1 MAELRIALLGPPR
14 VERDGAPIEVDT
26 RKAIALLAYLALHPE
41 RHGRDAVAG
50 LLWPDYDTEHA
61 RGALRR
67 TLSTLNKAVGPGW
80 LAADRSTVGLAR
92 TDFWLDVAR
101 FEELVAA
108 CRDHGHPP
116 TDGCPACVAP
126 LGEAAALHR
135 GDFLAGF
142 GLRDSTSFDDW
153 QYFQAERLRRELA
166 GTLERLATAQIGQHD
181 WDGAI
186 DAARRW
192 LVLDPLHEPAHRQL
206 MRIYTWSG
214 RRGAAL
220 RQYQACQRVLEEE
233 LGVEPLEDTVALHE
247 AIQANRLPPPPAVT
261 APAPPAATTPASGP
275 PASGPPASGPPASGP
290 PASGAPEPHPP
301 GIGAPA
307 REGSPTGEGAGAAV
321 HSPLSPPSHLAPAPP
336 LVGREREWAALQDAY
351 AAVGPD
357 GRLVVIEG
365 EAGIGKTRLA
375 DELAGHARSLGASVV
390 RGRCYEEEAG
400 VAYGPFIEGL
410 RGALAAGATLDGVPR
425 HWLAE
430 ARRLLPELAEAH
442 PGLPDPGPLDGPAA
456 GRQFFEGVSQV
467 LLAATHGPGG
477 SGGPPGWSPG
487 GSVPGLLVL
496 DDLHWADEASL
507 DVLAYLVHRLAGR
520 PVLVVACWRSE
531 QVPADARLRRLAAEA
546 RRAGHADLLELGRLD
561 AAAVAE
567 LVTAVAPA
575 RAGAAGLLH
584 ERTEGLPFLV
594 LEYLAVVGDDG
605 ELPALP
611 PGGARD
617 LLAARVRGVGDA
629 ARQVLATAAVLGRSF
644 DIDTARAASGR
655 SDEEAVA
662 ALEELA
668 ARGLVREVA
677 GDVYDFGHGLVRDLV
692 YSETSLARRR
702 LLHRRVGEALA
713 AAARGRQPQEPPA
726 ASIARHLELGGAAAG
741 AAGWHQTAGDQ
752 ARAVFAN
759 REALGHY
766 RAALALGH
774 PDAAGLHAAVGDLE
788 TLLGNYDA
796 ALAAYT
802 EAAAAAGEADR
813 WVIERK
819 LGAVSARRGDWDA
832 AERHLTAAL
841 AALGPGR
848 AGGGRAGLAADRSLA
863 AHRQGRDDAAEQLA
877 NDALDLAGEAGDPD
891 ALARAHGMLGMLGAA
906 RGDHDT
912 ARRHL
917 EQSLALAEA
926 LPDPSARVAA
936 LNNLALALRATGEVE
951 LATEHTRT
959 ALELC
964 ARQGDRHREAALH
977 NNLADLLHLG
987 GHHAEAMGHLKQAVA
1002 IFAEVGEPGA
1012 LEPEIWKLVSW

>member
-26 RKAIALLAYLALHPE
+26 RKAIALLAYLAMHPE

-80 LAADRSTVGLAR
+80 LAADRTTVGFAR
-92 TDFWLDVAR
+92 TSFWLDVAEFDGLLAGR
-101 FEELVAA
+101 
-108 CRDHGHPP
+108 RDHGHPP
-116 TDGCPACVAP
+116 EDACPACVAP
-126 LGEAAALHR
+126 LAAAAGLHR

-142 GLRDSTSFDDW
+142 SLRDSTSFDDW

-166 GTLERLATAQIGQHD
+166 GALERLAKAQIGQHH
-181 WDGAI
+181 WDDAV

-192 LVLDPLHEPAHRQL
+192 LALDPLHEPAHRQL

-220 RQYQACQRVLEEE
+220 RQFQACQRVLEEE
-233 LGVEPLEDTVALHE
+233 LGVEPLEETVAVHE
-247 AIQANRLPPPPAVT
+247 AIQASRLPPPPDPVPPIPP
-261 APAPPAATTPASGP
+261 APAPAPMPAPGTPVPGP
-275 PASGPPASGPPASGP
+275 PVGERSRSPGSGGP
-290 PASGAPEPHPP
+290 
-301 GIGAPA
+301 
-307 REGSPTGEGAGAAV
+307 AV
-321 HSPLSPPSHLAPAPP
+321 HTPLPAP
-336 LVGREREWAALQDAY
+336 LVGRDQELAALLADY
-351 AAVGPD
+351 AQVGGD

-390 RGRCYEEEAG
+390 RGRCYEEEGG

-410 RGALAAGATLDGVPR
+410 RGVLATGPSLDAVPR

-430 ARRLLPELAEAH
+430 ASRLLPELVEAY
-442 PGLPDPGPLDGPAA
+442 PGLPEPGPLDGPAA

-467 LLAATHGPGG
+467 LLAATAGP
-477 SGGPPGWSPG
+477 
-487 GSVPGLLVL
+487 VPGLLVV
-496 DDLHWADEASL
+496 DDLQWADEASL
-507 DVLAYLVHRLAGR
+507 NVLAYLVHRLEGR
-520 PVLVVACWRSE
+520 PLLVVACWRSE
-531 QVPADARLRRLAAEA
+531 QVPADARLRRLAAET
-546 RRAGHADLLELGRLD
+546 RRAGRGRVLELPRLD
-561 AAAVAE
+561 AAGVAE
-567 LVTAVAPA
+567 LVAAVAPA

-594 LEYLAVVGDDG
+594 LEYLAAVGEDG
-605 ELPALP
+605 ELPALL

-644 DIDTARAASGR
+644 EVDTARAASGR

-668 ARGLVREVA
+668 ARGLVHEVA

-692 YSETSLARRR
+692 YEQTSLARRR

-713 AAARGRQPQEPPA
+713 AAARGHRPQEPPA
-726 ASIARHLELGGAAAG
+726 ASIARHLELGGATAEAAG
-741 AAGWHQTAGDQ
+741 YHRLAGDQ

-766 RAALALGH
+766 RAAVGLGH
-774 PDAAGLHAAVGDLE
+774 PDPAGQHAAIGDLE

-796 ALAAYT
+796 AQAAYT
-802 EAAAAAGEADR
+802 EAAGAAEDGDR
-813 WVIERK
+813 WVIEQK

-841 AALGPGR
+841 AALGS
-848 AGGGRAGLAADRSLA
+848 AGAEARRAGLAADRSLA

-877 NDALDLAGEAGDPD
+877 RDALDLAAGAGDAA

-906 RGDHDT
+906 RGDHDN
-912 ARRHL
+912 ARQHL

-936 LNNLALALRATGEVE
+936 LNNLALAHRATGEVD
-951 LATEHTRT
+951 LAVEHTRT

-977 NNLADLLHLG
+977 NNLADLLHLAG
-987 GHHAEAMGHLKQAVA
+987 RHAEAMDHLKQAVA
-1002 IFAEVGEPGA
+1002 IFAEVGEPGT

>member
-26 RKAIALLAYLALHPE
+26 RKAIAMLAYLAMLPE

-80 LAADRSTVGLAR
+80 LAADRTTVGFAQSG
-92 TDFWLDVAR
+92 FWLDVTR
-101 FEELVAA
+101 FEELVAG

-116 TDGCPACVAP
+116 TDACPACLAP
-126 LGEAAALHR
+126 LAEAARLHR

-142 GLRDSTSFDDW
+142 SLRDSTSFDDW

-166 GTLERLATAQIGQHD
+166 GTLERLAAAQIGQHR
-181 WDGAI
+181 WDDAV

-192 LVLDPLHEPAHRQL
+192 LALDPLHEPAHRQL
-206 MRIYTWSG
+206 MRIYSWSG

-220 RQYQACQRVLEEE
+220 RQFQACQRVLEEE
-233 LGVEPLEDTVALHE
+233 LGVEPLEETVAVHE
-247 AIQANRLPPPPAVT
+247 ALQANRLPPPPDPV
-261 APAPPAATTPASGP
+261 PAPPTSSSPSSSAPVSGVPLPRPPVGDASAPGAGGP
-275 PASGPPASGPPASGP
+275 PV
-290 PASGAPEPHPP
+290 
-301 GIGAPA
+301 
-307 REGSPTGEGAGAAV
+307 V
-321 HSPLSPPSHLAPAPP
+321 HTPQPVP
-336 LVGREREWAALQDAY
+336 LVGREGEWAALLAAY
-351 AAVGPD
+351 AGVAGD

-375 DELAGHARSLGASVV
+375 AELAGHARSLGASVV
-390 RGRCYEEEAG
+390 SGRCYEEEAG

-410 RGALAAGATLDGVPR
+410 RGVLAAGGPGAQVAAGDSPRMGSGAPGAARLDGVPR

-430 ARRLLPELAEAH
+430 ARRLLPELVETH
-442 PGLPDPGPLDGPAA
+442 PGLPEPGPLDGPAA

-467 LLAATHGPGG
+467 LLAACAGP
-477 SGGPPGWSPG
+477 
-487 GSVPGLLVL
+487 VPGLLVL

-531 QVPADARLRRLAAEA
+531 QVPADARLRRLAADA
-546 RRAGHADLLELGRLD
+546 RRTGQGSVLELGRLD
-561 AAAVAE
+561 AAGVAE
-567 LVTAVAPA
+567 LVAAVAPA

-584 ERTEGLPFLV
+584 QRTEGLPFLV
-594 LEYLAVVGDDG
+594 LEYLAAVGDDG
-605 ELPALP
+605 ELPAAL

-617 LLAARVRGVGDA
+617 LLEARVRGVGDA
-629 ARQVLATAAVLGRSF
+629 ARQLLGTAAVLGRSF
-644 DIDTARAASGR
+644 DVDTARAASGR

-668 ARGLVREVA
+668 ARGLVHEVA

-692 YSETSLARRR
+692 YEQTSLARRR

-713 AAARGRQPQEPPA
+713 AGARGRRPQEPPA
-726 ASIARHLELGGAAAG
+726 ASIARHLELGGAAAE
-741 AAGWHQTAGDQ
+741 AAGYHQQAGDQ

-766 RAALALGH
+766 RAAVGLGH
-774 PDAAGLHAAVGDLE
+774 PDAAGLHAAIGDLE

-802 EAAAAAGEADR
+802 AAAGAATDDER
-813 WVIERK
+813 WVIEQR
-819 LGAVSARRGDWDA
+819 LGAVCARRGDWDA

-841 AALGPGR
+841 AALGSGGAEGR
-848 AGGGRAGLAADRSLA
+848 RAGLAADRSLA
-863 AHRQGRDDAAEQLA
+863 AHRQGRSDAAQQLA
-877 NDALDLAGEAGDPD
+877 NDALDLAAESGDPD

-906 RGDHDT
+906 GGDHDS

-936 LNNLALALRATGEVE
+936 LNNLALAHRATGEVD
-951 LATEHTRT
+951 LAVDYTRT

-964 ARQGDRHREAALH
+964 TRQGDRHREAALH
-977 NNLADLLHLG
+977 NNLADLLHLAG
-987 GHHAEAMGHLKQAVA
+987 QHTEAMDHLKQAVA
-1002 IFAEVGEPGA
+1002 IFAEVGEPGPPN
-1012 LEPEIWKLVSW
+1012 PEIWKLVSW

>member
-14 VERDGAPIEVDT
+14 VERDEAPIEVDT
-26 RKAIALLAYLALHPE
+26 RKAIALLAYLAVAPE

-80 LAADRSTVGLAR
+80 LAADRTTVGFAR
-92 TDFWLDVAR
+92 TSFFLDVDR
-101 FEELVAA
+101 FGELLAG

-116 TDGCPACVAP
+116 EGACAACVEP
-126 LGEAAALHR
+126 LTEAARLHR

-166 GTLERLATAQIGQHD
+166 GALERLAQALIGQRR
-181 WDGAI
+181 WDDAV

-192 LVLDPLHEPAHRQL
+192 LALDPLHEPAHRQL
-206 MRIYTWSG
+206 MRIYAWSG

-220 RQYQACQRVLEEE
+220 RQFQACQRVLEEE
-233 LGVEPLEDTVALHE
+233 LGVEPLEETAAVHQ
-247 AIQANRLPPPPAVT
+247 AIQANRLPPPPPSA
-261 APAPPAATTPASGP
+261 PAATAATPAAGSP
-275 PASGPPASGPPASGP
+275 
-290 PASGAPEPHPP
+290 GAPEPHPP
-301 GIGAPA
+301 LPGPPVGEA
-307 REGSPTGEGAGAAV
+307 GPTGDGGRGVA
-321 HSPLSPPSHLAPAPP
+321 HSPPAP
-336 LVGREREWAALQDAY
+336 LVGRDAEWAALLDTY

-357 GRLVVIEG
+357 GRLVVLEG

-375 DELAGHARSLGASVV
+375 AELADHVRSLGGSVV
-390 RGRCYEEEAG
+390 GGRCYEEEAG

-410 RGALAAGATLDGVPR
+410 RGVLAAEAPAPPGPLDGVPT

-430 ARRLLPELAEAH
+430 ARRLLPELVEAY
-442 PGLPDPGPLDGPAA
+442 PDLPEPGPLDGPAA
-456 GRQFFEGVSQV
+456 GRHFFEGVGQV
-467 LLAATHGPGG
+467 LLAACAGP
-477 SGGPPGWSPG
+477 
-487 GSVPGLLVL
+487 VPGLLVL
-496 DDLHWADEASL
+496 DDLHLADAASL
-507 DVLAYLVHRLAGR
+507 DVLAYLVHRLKGR
-520 PVLVVACWRSE
+520 PLLVVACWRSE
-531 QVPADARLRRLAAEA
+531 QVPADTRLRRLAAEA
-546 RRAGHADLLELGRLD
+546 RRAGQGSVLELRRLD
-561 AAAVAE
+561 AAGVAE
-567 LVTAVAPA
+567 LVSAVAPA

-594 LEYLAVVGDDG
+594 LEYLAAVGEDG
-605 ELPALP
+605 ELPALL

-617 LLAARVRGVGDA
+617 LLAARVRDVGDA
-629 ARQVLATAAVLGRSF
+629 ARQLLATAAVLGRSF
-644 DIDTARAASGR
+644 DVDTARAASGR

-668 ARGLVREVA
+668 ARGLVHEVA

-692 YSETSLARRR
+692 YSQTSLARRR

-713 AAARGRQPQEPPA
+713 AAARGRRPQEPPA
-726 ASIARHLELGGAAAG
+726 ASIARHLELGGAAE
-741 AAGWHQTAGDQ
+741 AAGWHRLAGDQ

-759 REALGHY
+759 HEALGHY
-766 RAALALGH
+766 RAAVGLGH
-774 PDAAGLHAAVGDLE
+774 PDAAGLHAAIGDLE

-802 EAAAAAGEADR
+802 AAAATAPDAER
-813 WVIERK
+813 WVVEQK

-832 AERHLTAAL
+832 AERHLAAAL
-841 AALGPGR
+841 AGLGPGTEGR
-848 AGGGRAGLAADRSLA
+848 RAGLAADRSLA
-863 AHRQGRDDAAEQLA
+863 AHRQGRDAAAEQLA
-877 NDALDLAGEAGDPD
+877 DDALALAVEAGDPD
-891 ALARAHGMLGMLGAA
+891 ALARAHGMLGMLAVA
-906 RGDHDT
+906 RGDHDG

-917 EQSLALAEA
+917 EHSLALAEA

-936 LNNLALALRATGEVE
+936 LNNLALAHRATGEVDQ
-951 LATEHTRT
+951 AAAYTRT

-977 NNLADLLHLG
+977 NNLADLLHLN
-987 GHHAEAMGHLKQAVA
+987 GHHAEAMDHLKRAVA
-1002 IFAEVGEPGA
+1002 IFAEVGEPGT
-1012 LEPEIWKLVSW
+1012 LEPEIWKLVSWSP

>member
-26 RKAIALLAYLALHPE
+26 RKAIALLAYLAMHPE

-80 LAADRSTVGLAR
+80 LAADRTTVGFAR
-92 TDFWLDVAR
+92 TSFWLDVAE
-101 FEELVAA
+101 FEALLAGR
-108 CRDHGHPP
+108 RDHGHPP
-116 TDGCPACVAP
+116 EDACLACAAP
-126 LGEAAALHR
+126 LAAAAGLHR

-166 GTLERLATAQIGQHD
+166 GTLERLAMAQIGQHH
-181 WDGAI
+181 WDEAV

-192 LVLDPLHEPAHRQL
+192 LALDPLHEPAHRQL
-206 MRIYTWSG
+206 MRIYSWSG

-220 RQYQACQRVLEEE
+220 RQFQACQRVLEEE
-233 LGVEPLEDTVALHE
+233 LGVEPLEETDAVHE
-247 AIQANRLPPPPAVT
+247 AIQANRLPPPPD
-261 APAPPAATTPASGP
+261 PAPPMPAPGP
-275 PASGPPASGPPASGP
+275 PLPGPPVGERSPRAAERPAVVHTPPAGP
-290 PASGAPEPHPP
+290 A
-301 GIGAPA
+301 
-307 REGSPTGEGAGAAV
+307 
-321 HSPLSPPSHLAPAPP
+321 P
-336 LVGREREWAALQDAY
+336 LVGRAAELALALDAY

-410 RGALAAGATLDGVPR
+410 RGVLAAGPSLEGVPR

-430 ARRLLPELAEAH
+430 ARRLLPELAEAY

-467 LLAATHGPGG
+467 LLAAA
-477 SGGPPGWSPG
+477 GGP
-487 GSVPGLLVL
+487 VPGLLIV
-496 DDLHWADEASL
+496 DDLQWADEASL
-507 DVLAYLVHRLAGR
+507 DVLAYLVHRLEGR
-520 PVLVVACWRSE
+520 PLLVVACWRSE
-531 QVPADARLRRLAAEA
+531 QVPADARLRRLAAET
-546 RRAGHADLLELGRLD
+546 RRGGRGGVLELPRLD
-561 AAAVAE
+561 AAGVAE
-567 LVTAVAPA
+567 LVNAVAPG
-575 RAGAAGLLH
+575 RAGSAGLLH
-584 ERTEGLPFLV
+584 QRTEGLPFLV
-594 LEYLAVVGDDG
+594 LEYLAAVGDDG
-605 ELPALP
+605 ELPALL

-644 DIDTARAASGR
+644 DVDTARAASGR

-668 ARGLVREVA
+668 ARGLVHEVA

-692 YSETSLARRR
+692 YQQTSLARRR

-713 AAARGRQPQEPPA
+713 AAARGRRPQEPPA
-726 ASIARHLELGGAAAG
+726 ASIARHLELGGATAE
-741 AAGWHQTAGDQ
+741 AAGWHRLAGDQ

-766 RAALALGH
+766 RAAAGLGH
-774 PDAAGLHAAVGDLE
+774 PDQAGLHADIGDLE

-802 EAAAAAGEADR
+802 EAAGEAGDGDR
-813 WVIERK
+813 WVIEQK

-841 AALGPGR
+841 AALGSAGPEARR
-848 AGGGRAGLAADRSLA
+848 AALAADRSLA
-863 AHRQGRDDAAEQLA
+863 AHRQGRDDAADQLA
-877 NDALDLAGEAGDPD
+877 NDALDLAAEAGDPD
-891 ALARAHGMLGMLGAA
+891 ALARAHGMLGMLSAA
-906 RGDHDT
+906 RGDHRT

-936 LNNLALALRATGEVE
+936 LNNLALAHRATGEVG
-951 LATEHTRT
+951 LAVEHTRT

-977 NNLADLLHLG
+977 NNLADLLHLAG
-987 GHHAEAMGHLKQAVA
+987 QHAEAMDHLKQAVA
-1002 IFAEVGEPGA
+1002 IFAEVGEPGT

>member
-26 RKAIALLAYLALHPE
+26 RKAIALLAYLAIHPG

-50 LLWPDYDTEHA
+50 LLWPEYDTEHA

-80 LAADRSTVGLAR
+80 LAADRTTVGFAR
-92 TDFWLDVAR
+92 TSFWLDVAR
-101 FEELVAA
+101 FGELVAG
-108 CRDHGHPP
+108 CGDHGHAPA
-116 TDGCPACVAP
+116 DACPACVAP
-126 LGEAAALHR
+126 LEEAARLHR

-142 GLRDSTSFDDW
+142 SLRDSPSFDDW

-166 GTLERLATAQIGQHD
+166 STLERLATAQIGQHR
-181 WDGAI
+181 WDEAV
-186 DAARRW
+186 DAARRF
-192 LVLDPLHEPAHRQL
+192 LALDPLHEPAHRQL
-206 MRIYTWSG
+206 MRIYAWSG

-220 RQYQACQRVLEEE
+220 RQFQACQRVLADE
-233 LGVEPLEDTVALHE
+233 LGVEPLEETVAVHE
-247 AIQANRLPPPPAVT
+247 AIQAGRLPPPPPVAT
-261 APAPPAATTPASGP
+261 APAPAVDNPEHPGSGPAKAAPAGPAAA
-275 PASGPPASGPPASGP
+275 
-290 PASGAPEPHPP
+290 
-301 GIGAPA
+301 
-307 REGSPTGEGAGAAV
+307 AAV
-321 HSPLSPPSHLAPAPP
+321 VP
-336 LVGREREWAALQDAY
+336 LVGRGQEWAALLDAY
-351 AAVGPD
+351 AGVATD

-375 DELAGHARSLGASVV
+375 AELVGHARSLGAAVV
-390 RGRCYEEEAG
+390 GGRCYEEEAA

-410 RGALAAGATLDGVPR
+410 RRVLAADRPGAQVAAGDRPRVGSLAGVPR

-430 ARRLLPELAEAH
+430 ARRLLPELVEAH
-442 PGLPDPGPLDGPAA
+442 PDLPEPGPLDGPAA
-456 GRQFFEGVSQV
+456 GRQFLEGVSQV
-467 LLAATHGPGG
+467 LLAACAGP
-477 SGGPPGWSPG
+477 
-487 GSVPGLLVL
+487 VPGLLVL

-507 DVLAYLVHRLAGR
+507 DVLAYLIHRLEGR
-520 PVLVVACWRSE
+520 PLLVVACWRSE

-546 RRAGHADLLELGRLD
+546 RRTGHGSLLELRRLD
-561 AAAVAE
+561 AAEVAE
-567 LVTAVAPA
+567 LVSAVAPG

-594 LEYLAVVGDDG
+594 LEYLAAVADDG

-617 LLAARVRGVGDA
+617 LLAARVRGVGDT

-644 DIDTARAASGR
+644 DVDTARAASGR

-668 ARGLVREVA
+668 ARGLVHEVA

-692 YSETSLARRR
+692 YSQTSLARRR

-713 AAARGRQPQEPPA
+713 AGARSRRPQEPPA
-726 ASIARHLELGGAAAG
+726 ASIARHLELGGSAAE
-741 AAGWHQTAGDQ
+741 AAGWHRLAGDQ

-759 REALGHY
+759 HEALVHY
-766 RAALALGH
+766 RAAVGLGH
-774 PDAAGLHAAVGDLE
+774 PDTAGLQAAVGDLE

-802 EAAAAAGEADR
+802 VAAAAAPAAER
-813 WVIERK
+813 WGIEQK
-819 LGAVSARRGDWDA
+819 LGAVCARRGDWDA
-832 AERHLTAAL
+832 AERHLAGAQ
-841 AALGPGR
+841 AGLGT
-848 AGGGRAGLAADRSLA
+848 GGDQARRAGLAVDRSLA
-863 AHRQGRDDAAEQLA
+863 AHRQGRAGAARQ
-877 NDALDLAGEAGDPD
+877 LAGEALELATEAADAD

-906 RGDHDT
+906 RGDHDG
-912 ARRHL
+912 ALRHL

-926 LPDPSARVAA
+926 LPDPSARVSA
-936 LNNLALALRATGEVE
+936 LNNLALAHRATGQVDQ
-951 LATEHTRT
+951 AIAHTRA

-977 NNLADLLHLG
+977 NNLADLLHLR
-987 GHHAEAMGHLKQAVA
+987 GHHAEAMDHLKRAVA
-1002 IFAEVGEPGA
+1002 IFAEVGEPGT

>member
-80 LAADRSTVGLAR
+80 LAADRTTVGFAR
-92 TDFWLDVAR
+92 TGFWLDVAR
-101 FEELVAA
+101 FEELLAG
-108 CRDHGHPP
+108 CRGHGHPP
-116 TDGCPACVAP
+116 EDACPACTGP
-126 LGEAAALHR
+126 LAEAARLHR

-142 GLRDSTSFDDW
+142 SLRDSTSFDDW

-166 GTLERLATAQIGQHD
+166 GTLERLAAAEIGRRR
-181 WDGAI
+181 WDDAV

-192 LVLDPLHEPAHRQL
+192 LALDPLHEPAHRQL
-206 MRIYTWSG
+206 MRIYAWSG

-220 RQYQACQRVLEEE
+220 RQFQACQRVLDEE
-233 LGVEPLEDTVALHE
+233 LGVEPLEETAAVHE
-247 AIQANRLPPPPAVT
+247 AIRSNRLPPPPEPAA
-261 APAPPAATTPASGP
+261 APSASAPPA
-275 PASGPPASGPPASGP
+275 
-290 PASGAPEPHPP
+290 GAAAA
-301 GIGAPA
+301 GAAAAGAPA
-307 REGSPTGEGAGAAV
+307 AGAPAAGGV
-321 HSPLSPPSHLAPAPP
+321 DNRAPSLPVAATLPVP
-336 LVGREREWAALQDAY
+336 LVGREPEWAALLEAY
-351 AAVGPD
+351 AGVHGD
-357 GRLVVIEG
+357 GRLVVLEG

-375 DELAGHARSLGASVV
+375 AELAGHARGLGAAVV
-390 RGRCYEEEAG
+390 RGTCYEEETG

-410 RGALAAGATLDGVPR
+410 RGVLAAAEGPRARSGLDRVPR

-430 ARRLLPELAEAH
+430 ARRLLPELVEAY
-442 PGLPDPGPLDGPAA
+442 PDLPEPGPLDGPAA
-456 GRQFFEGVSQV
+456 GRQFFEGVTQV
-467 LLAATHGPGG
+467 VLAACAGPA
-477 SGGPPGWSPG
+477 
-487 GSVPGLLVL
+487 PGLLVL
-496 DDLHWADEASL
+496 DDLHLADEASL
-507 DVLAYLVHRLAGR
+507 DVLAYLVHRLEGR

-531 QVPADARLRRLAAEA
+531 QVPAGARLRRLAAEA
-546 RRAGHADLLELGRLD
+546 RRAGRGDVLELRRLD
-561 AAAVAE
+561 AAEVAE
-567 LVTAVAPA
+567 LVAAVAPD

-594 LEYLAVVGDDG
+594 LEYLAAVGDGG
-605 ELPALP
+605 ELPALL

-617 LLAARVRGVGDA
+617 LLAARVRGIGDA

-644 DIDTARAASGR
+644 DVDTARAASGR

-668 ARGLVREVA
+668 ARGLVHEVA

-713 AAARGRQPQEPPA
+713 AGARGRRPQEPPA
-726 ASIARHLELGGAAAG
+726 ASIARHLELGGAG
-741 AAGWHQTAGDQ
+741 TEAAGWHRLAGDQ

-766 RAALALGH
+766 RAALDLGH
-774 PDAAGLHAAVGDLE
+774 RDPAGLHAAIGDLE

-796 ALAAYT
+796 ALAAYRL
-802 EAAAAAGEADR
+802 AADAAPADQR
-813 WVIERK
+813 WDVERK

-832 AERHLTAAL
+832 AEAHLTAAL
-841 AALGPGR
+841 AALGPGG
-848 AGGGRAGLAADRSLA
+848 AGGGRARLAADRSLA
-863 AHRQGRDDAAEQLA
+863 AHRQGRHDAAERLA
-877 NDALDLAGEAGDPD
+877 ADALELAAEAGDPD
-891 ALARAHGMLGMLGAA
+891 ALARAHGMLGMLGVA
-906 RGDHDT
+906 RGDHDA

-917 EQSLALAEA
+917 EQSLAMAEA

-936 LNNLALALRATGEVE
+936 LNNLALAHRATGEIGQAV
-951 LATEHTRT
+951 AHTRT

-964 ARQGDRHREAALH
+964 ARQGDRHRQAALH

-987 GHHAEAMGHLKQAVA
+987 GQHAEAMDHLKQAVA
-1002 IFAEVGEPGA
+1002 IFAEVGEPGT

>member
-14 VERDGAPIEVDT
+14 VDRDGAPIEVDT
-26 RKAIALLAYLALHPE
+26 RKAIAMLAYLAMHPE

-80 LAADRSTVGLAR
+80 LAADRTTVGLAQPG
-92 TDFWLDVAR
+92 FWLDVAR
-101 FEELVAA
+101 FEELVAG

-116 TDGCPACVAP
+116 EDACPACLGP
-126 LGEAAALHR
+126 LADAARLHR

-142 GLRDSTSFDDW
+142 SLRDSTSFDDW

-166 GTLERLATAQIGQHD
+166 GTLERLAAAQIGQHRWED
-181 WDGAI
+181 AV

-192 LVLDPLHEPAHRQL
+192 LALDPLHEPAHRQL

-220 RQYQACQRVLEEE
+220 RQFQACQRVLEEE
-233 LGVEPLEDTVALHE
+233 LGVEPLEETVAVHE
-247 AIQANRLPPPPAVT
+247 AVQANRLPHPPTRSPPRPRPTRSPPRLRPTRPRPAV
-261 APAPPAATTPASGP
+261 PAPPAGAPVSGGPLPGP
-275 PASGPPASGPPASGP
+275 PVG
-290 PASGAPEPHPP
+290 E
-301 GIGAPA
+301 
-307 REGSPTGEGAGAAV
+307 RSPTPDLGGSAV
-321 HSPLSPPSHLAPAPP
+321 HSPQPVP
-336 LVGREREWAALQDAY
+336 LVGRAEEWAALLAAY

-357 GRLVVIEG
+357 GRLLVLEG

-375 DELAGHARSLGASVV
+375 AELAGHARSLGASVV
-390 RGRCYEEEAG
+390 GGRCYEEEVG

-410 RGALAAGATLDGVPR
+410 RGVLAAGAPGAARLAGVPR

-430 ARRLLPELAEAH
+430 ARRLLPELEEAH

-467 LLAATHGPGG
+467 LLAACAGPG
-477 SGGPPGWSPG
+477 G

-546 RRAGHADLLELGRLD
+546 RRAGQGSVLELGRLD
-561 AAAVAE
+561 AAGVAG
-567 LVTAVAPA
+567 LVAAAAPA

-594 LEYLAVVGDDG
+594 LEYLAAVGEDG
-605 ELPALP
+605 ELPADL

-617 LLAARVRGVGDA
+617 LLEARVRGVGDA
-629 ARQVLATAAVLGRSF
+629 ARQLLGTAAVLGRSF
-644 DIDTARAASGR
+644 DVDTARAASGR

-668 ARGLVREVA
+668 ARGLVHEVA

-692 YSETSLARRR
+692 YSQTSLARRR

-713 AAARGRQPQEPPA
+713 AGARGRRPQEPPA
-726 ASIARHLELGGAAAG
+726 ASIARHLELGGAAAE
-741 AAGWHQTAGDQ
+741 AAGYHRLAGDQ
-752 ARAVFAN
+752 ARSVFAN

-766 RAALALGH
+766 RAAVALGH
-774 PDAAGLHAAVGDLE
+774 PDAAGLHAAIGDLE

-802 EAAAAAGEADR
+802 AAAGAATDDER
-813 WVIERK
+813 WVIEQR
-819 LGAVSARRGDWDA
+819 LGAVCARRGDWDA

-841 AALGPGR
+841 AALGSGG
-848 AGGGRAGLAADRSLA
+848 AQGGRAGLAADRSLA
-863 AHRQGRDDAAEQLA
+863 AHRQGRHDAAQQLADDALA
-877 NDALDLAGEAGDPD
+877 LAGESGDPD
-891 ALARAHGMLGMLGAA
+891 ALARAHGMLGMLEAA
-906 RGDHDT
+906 RGDHES

-917 EQSLALAEA
+917 EQSLTLAEA

-936 LNNLALALRATGEVE
+936 LNNLALAHRATGEVD
-951 LATEHTRT
+951 LAVDHTRT

-964 ARQGDRHREAALH
+964 TRQGDRHREAALH
-977 NNLADLLHLG
+977 NNLADLLHLAG
-987 GHHAEAMGHLKQAVA
+987 RHAEAMDHLKQAVA
-1002 IFAEVGEPGA
+1002 IFAEVGEPGPPN
-1012 LEPEIWKLVSW
+1012 PEIWKLVSW

>member
-26 RKAIALLAYLALHPE
+26 RKAIAMLAYLAIHPE

-80 LAADRSTVGLAR
+80 LAADRTTLGFAQAG
-92 TDFWLDVAR
+92 FWLDVTR
-101 FEELVAA
+101 FEELLAG

-116 TDGCPACVAP
+116 DDTCPACLDP
-126 LGEAAALHR
+126 LTEAARLHR

-142 GLRDSTSFDDW
+142 SLRDSTSFDDW

-166 GTLERLATAQIGQHD
+166 GTLERLATAQIGQRR
-181 WDGAI
+181 WDDAV

-192 LVLDPLHEPAHRQL
+192 LALDPLHEPAHRQL
-206 MRIYTWSG
+206 MRIYSWSG

-220 RQYQACQRVLEEE
+220 RQFQACQRVLEEE
-233 LGVEPLEDTVALHE
+233 LGVEPLEETVAVHE
-247 AIQANRLPPPPAVT
+247 AVQANRLPPPPAPT
-261 APAPPAATTPASGP
+261 AAPGPVDGRGQPASGSATVP
-275 PASGPPASGPPASGP
+275 LR
-290 PASGAPEPHPP
+290 GAEP
-301 GIGAPA
+301 
-307 REGSPTGEGAGAAV
+307 GAGSLKAAPSAAGGPAAV
-321 HSPLSPPSHLAPAPP
+321 P
-336 LVGREREWAALQDAY
+336 LVGRDQEWAALLDAY
-351 AAVGPD
+351 RAVAGD

-375 DELAGHARSLGASVV
+375 AELAGHARSLGASVV
-390 RGRCYEEEAG
+390 SGRCYEEEAG

-410 RGALAAGATLDGVPR
+410 RGVVAGDPGAGRLDGVPR

-430 ARRLLPELAEAH
+430 ARRLLPELVEAH
-442 PGLPDPGPLDGPAA
+442 PGLPEPGPLDGPAA

-467 LLAATHGPGG
+467 LLAACAGP
-477 SGGPPGWSPG
+477 
-487 GSVPGLLVL
+487 VPGLLVL

-531 QVPADARLRRLAAEA
+531 QVPAGARLRRLAAEA
-546 RRAGHADLLELGRLD
+546 RRTGQGSVLELRRLD
-561 AAAVAE
+561 AAGVAE
-567 LVTAVAPA
+567 LVTAAAPA

-584 ERTEGLPFLV
+584 QRTEGLPFLV
-594 LEYLAVVGDDG
+594 LEYLAAVGEDG
-605 ELPALP
+605 ELPAAL

-617 LLAARVRGVGDA
+617 LLEARVRGIGDA
-629 ARQVLATAAVLGRSF
+629 ARQLLGTAAVLGRSF
-644 DIDTARAASGR
+644 DVDTARAASGR

-668 ARGLVREVA
+668 ARGLVHEVA
-677 GDVYDFGHGLVRDLV
+677 GDVNDFGHGLVRDLV
-692 YSETSLARRR
+692 YEQTSLARRR

-713 AAARGRQPQEPPA
+713 AGARGRRPQEPPA
-726 ASIARHLELGGAAAG
+726 ASIARHLELGGAAAE
-741 AAGWHQTAGDQ
+741 AAGYHRLAGDQ

-759 REALGHY
+759 REALDHY
-766 RAALALGH
+766 RAAVALGH
-774 PDAAGLHAAVGDLE
+774 PDAAGLHAAIGDLE

-802 EAAAAAGEADR
+802 AAAGAATDDER
-813 WVIERK
+813 WVIEQR
-819 LGAVSARRGDWDA
+819 LGAVCARRGDWDA

-841 AALGPGR
+841 AALGSGGPEGR
-848 AGGGRAGLAADRSLA
+848 RAGLAADRSLA
-863 AHRQGRDDAAEQLA
+863 AHRQGRNDAAEQLA
-877 NDALDLAGEAGDPD
+877 IDALDLAGESGDPD
-891 ALARAHGMLGMLGAA
+891 ALARAHGMLGMLSAA
-906 RGDHDT
+906 RGDQRT
-912 ARRHL
+912 ARHL
-917 EQSLALAEA
+917 EQSLTLAEA

-936 LNNLALALRATGEVE
+936 LNNLALAHRATGEVD
-951 LATEHTRT
+951 LAVDHTRT

-964 ARQGDRHREAALH
+964 TRQGDRHREAALH
-977 NNLADLLHLG
+977 NNLADLLHLA
-987 GHHAEAMGHLKQAVA
+987 GHHTEAMDHLKQAVA
-1002 IFAEVGEPGA
+1002 IFAEVGEPGPPN
-1012 LEPEIWKLVSW
+1012 PEIWKLVSW

>member
-26 RKAIALLAYLALHPE
+26 RKAIAMLAYLAIHPE

-80 LAADRSTVGLAR
+80 LAADRTTVGLAR
-92 TDFWLDVAR
+92 TGFWLDVTR
-101 FEELVAA
+101 FEELLAG

-116 TDGCPACVAP
+116 DDACPACLDP
-126 LGEAAALHR
+126 LAEAARLHR

-142 GLRDSTSFDDW
+142 SLRDSASFDDW

-166 GTLERLATAQIGQHD
+166 GTLERLATAQIGQRR
-181 WDGAI
+181 WDDAV

-206 MRIYTWSG
+206 MRIYSWSG

-220 RQYQACQRVLEEE
+220 RQFQACQRVLEEE
-233 LGVEPLEDTVALHE
+233 LGVEPLEETVAVHE
-247 AIQANRLPPPPAVT
+247 AVQANRLPPPPAAAAASGSAT
-261 APAPPAATTPASGP
+261 LPLRGAEPGTGSLKAAPWAAGPPAA
-275 PASGPPASGPPASGP
+275 
-290 PASGAPEPHPP
+290 
-301 GIGAPA
+301 
-307 REGSPTGEGAGAAV
+307 V
-321 HSPLSPPSHLAPAPP
+321 P
-336 LVGREREWAALQDAY
+336 LVGRDQEWAALLDAY
-351 AAVGPD
+351 RAVAGD

-375 DELAGHARSLGASVV
+375 AELAGHARSLGASVV
-390 RGRCYEEEAG
+390 SGRCYEEEAG

-410 RGALAAGATLDGVPR
+410 RGVLAGGGPGAHVAAGDSPRMGLGDPGAGRLDGVPR
-425 HWLAE
+425 LWLAE
-430 ARRLLPELAEAH
+430 ARRLLPELADAH
-442 PGLPDPGPLDGPAA
+442 PGLPEPGPLDGPAA

-467 LLAATHGPGG
+467 LLAACAGPR
-477 SGGPPGWSPG
+477 
-487 GSVPGLLVL
+487 PGLLVL

-531 QVPADARLRRLAAEA
+531 QVPAGARLRRLAAEA
-546 RRAGHADLLELGRLD
+546 RRTGQGSVLELRRLD
-561 AAAVAE
+561 AAGVAE
-567 LVTAVAPA
+567 LVTAAAPA

-584 ERTEGLPFLV
+584 QRTEGLPFLV
-594 LEYLAVVGDDG
+594 LEYLAAVGEDG
-605 ELPALP
+605 ELPAVL

-617 LLAARVRGVGDA
+617 LLEARVRGIGDA
-629 ARQVLATAAVLGRSF
+629 ARQLLGTAAVLGRSF
-644 DIDTARAASGR
+644 DVDTARAASGR

-668 ARGLVREVA
+668 ARGLVHEVA

-692 YSETSLARRR
+692 YEQTSLARRR

-713 AAARGRQPQEPPA
+713 AGARGRRPQEPPA
-726 ASIARHLELGGAAAG
+726 ASIARHLELGGAAAE
-741 AAGWHQTAGDQ
+741 AAGYHRLAGDQ

-759 REALGHY
+759 REALDHY
-766 RAALALGH
+766 RAAVALGH
-774 PDAAGLHAAVGDLE
+774 PDAAGLHAAIGDLE

-802 EAAAAAGEADR
+802 AAAGAATDDER
-813 WVIERK
+813 WVIEQR
-819 LGAVSARRGDWDA
+819 LGAVGARRGDWDA

-841 AALGPGR
+841 AALGSGGPEGR
-848 AGGGRAGLAADRSLA
+848 RAGLAADRSLA
-863 AHRQGRDDAAEQLA
+863 AHRQGRNDAAQQLA
-877 NDALDLAGEAGDPD
+877 NDALDLAGESGDAD
-891 ALARAHGMLGMLGAA
+891 ALARAHGMLGMLSAA

-917 EQSLALAEA
+917 EQSLTLAEA

-936 LNNLALALRATGEVE
+936 LNNLALAHRAIGDVD
-951 LATEHTRT
+951 LAVDHTRT

-964 ARQGDRHREAALH
+964 TRQGDRHREAALH
-977 NNLADLLHLG
+977 NNLADLLHLA
-987 GHHAEAMGHLKQAVA
+987 GHHTEAMDHLKQAVA
-1002 IFAEVGEPGA
+1002 IFAEVGEPGPPN
-1012 LEPEIWKLVSW
+1012 PEIWKLVSW

>member
-26 RKAIALLAYLALHPE
+26 RKAIALLAYLAMHPE

-80 LAADRSTVGLAR
+80 LAADRTTVGFAR
-92 TDFWLDVAR
+92 TSFWLDVAE
-101 FEELVAA
+101 FEGLLAGR
-108 CRDHGHPP
+108 RDHGHPP
-116 TDGCPACVAP
+116 EDACPACVAP
-126 LGEAAALHR
+126 LAAAAGLHR

-142 GLRDSTSFDDW
+142 SLRDSTSFDDW

-166 GTLERLATAQIGQHD
+166 GTLERLATAQIGQHH
-181 WDGAI
+181 WDDAV

-192 LVLDPLHEPAHRQL
+192 LALDPLHEPAHRQL

-220 RQYQACQRVLEEE
+220 RQFQACQRVLEEE
-233 LGVEPLEDTVALHE
+233 LGVEPLEETVAVHE
-247 AIQANRLPPPPAVT
+247 AIQASRLPPPPDVVARPGGGCGQPGAR
-261 APAPPAATTPASGP
+261 APRRRLPSRFGGP
-275 PASGPPASGPPASGP
+275 QIRRGGGL
-290 PASGAPEPHPP
+290 
-301 GIGAPA
+301 
-307 REGSPTGEGAGAAV
+307 AAV
-321 HSPLSPPSHLAPAPP
+321 HTPLVP
-336 LVGREREWAALQDAY
+336 LVGRDQELAALLEAY
-351 AAVGPD
+351 AQVAGD

-410 RGALAAGATLDGVPR
+410 RGVLAAGPSLDEVPR

-430 ARRLLPELAEAH
+430 ARRLLPELVEAY
-442 PGLPDPGPLDGPAA
+442 PGLPEPGPLDGPAA

-467 LLAATHGPGG
+467 LLAATAGP
-477 SGGPPGWSPG
+477 
-487 GSVPGLLVL
+487 VPGLLVV
-496 DDLHWADEASL
+496 DDLQWADEASL
-507 DVLAYLVHRLAGR
+507 DVLAYLVHRLEGR
-520 PVLVVACWRSE
+520 PLLVVACWRSE
-531 QVPADARLRRLAAEA
+531 QVPADARLRRLAAET
-546 RRAGHADLLELGRLD
+546 RRAGRGSVLELPRLD
-561 AAAVAE
+561 AAGVAE
-567 LVTAVAPA
+567 LVAAVAPA

-594 LEYLAVVGDDG
+594 LEYLAAVGEDG
-605 ELPALP
+605 ELPALL

-644 DIDTARAASGR
+644 EVDTARAASGR

-668 ARGLVREVA
+668 ARGLVHEVA

-692 YSETSLARRR
+692 YEQTSLARRR

-713 AAARGRQPQEPPA
+713 AAARGRRPQEPPA
-726 ASIARHLELGGAAAG
+726 ASIARHLELGGATAEAAG
-741 AAGWHQTAGDQ
+741 YHRLAGDQ

-766 RAALALGH
+766 RAAAALGH
-774 PDAAGLHAAVGDLE
+774 PDPAGLHAAIGDLE

-802 EAAAAAGEADR
+802 EAAGAAEDGDR
-813 WVIERK
+813 WVIEQK

-841 AALGPGR
+841 AALGS
-848 AGGGRAGLAADRSLA
+848 AGAEARRAGLAADRSLA

-877 NDALDLAGEAGDPD
+877 RDALDLAAEAGDAA

-906 RGDHDT
+906 RGDHDD

-936 LNNLALALRATGEVE
+936 LNNLALAHRATGEVD
-951 LATEHTRT
+951 LAVEHTRT

-977 NNLADLLHLG
+977 NNLADLLHLA
-987 GHHAEAMGHLKQAVA
+987 GHHAEAMDHLKQAVA
-1002 IFAEVGEPGA
+1002 IFAEVGEPGT